1 MTKHFWGGGQMLDSE
16 QKEMFSIMPLTR
28 QLFGN
33 DSFCAFLQHIKT
45 SPHAILNFDS
55 QFLKSFKISAN

>member
-1 MTKHFWGGGQMLDSE
+1 MLDSE

-45 SPHAILNFDS
+45 SPHVISNFDS
-55 QFLKSFKISAN
+55 QFFLKFQNLGKLNCVNHKF